1 MQAFSLIAKL
11 LLNTDEYKKALS
23 DAESEGSHISDPNEP
38 SLGLDISPFESEV
51 ESAENTDVADP
62 DSPELDLDTKPYGD
76 SLDQAKEDTETWSDS
91 IGGIFSNLKGV
102 IVAAGI
108 TAVVTK
114 IVTDLSEAVN
124 LASSLG
130 DDVDKGSRRLNISAE
145 AYQEWSHALSQS
157 GATINDF
164 NRGILSM
171 NKYMSGADVT
181 EDVANAFDTLG
192 MGAKVANGEIKN
204 TESLLTETVKAL
216 ADFSGTKEE
225 RGALATAIFGR
236 GGNTLNAL
244 FDSGSEG
251 IQQLIDE
258 AHELG
263 LVMTDE
269 EVANSVAYGDAV
281 ANMQASIDA
290 FKTSIVTSLLPELTN
305 VANTI
310 ASIVAFFNPRT
321 QQKSLSDIYADSDKK
336 FAEQLVDIEATG
348 EAAET
353 LVDKLL
359 AMGDTSKMTAEQYEV
374 WKGTAQALIDLVP
387 TLGEVIDTESGKING
402 NSESIKENIKQWEN
416 LAKQKA
422 LQTLKEE
429 KYQAIVAKNQDLIDK
444 TIDLNKQAA
453 KADGERGQALEDL
466 NKVLVSNGFNALG
479 DNATIQDAYNA
490 QSNALLN
497 FTGDENALASFS
509 TEMSGAISKWAT
521 ATAKANEIQSQV
533 SALEEELEA
542 GKQEYQEWLSV
553 AESLYGVASEEA
565 TTATSDVNTLNA
577 SLDKLPKS
585 KQIQIDLLISGTDG
599 LSFARHWKGSAY
611 IPYDGY
617 PALLD
622 RGEKVLTAT
631 EARQE
636 DNQSHGISAE
646 EFGYQMK
653 QILGKIN
660 VLMDGEKVGDLTTK
674 RVKDNI
680 NASSYSRLR
689 AMGG

>member
-1 MQAFSLIAKL
+1 MEAFSLIAKL

-23 DAESEGSHISDPNEP
+23 DAENEGSHISDPNEP

-51 ESAENTDVADP
+51 DEAENTDVADP
-62 DSPELDLDTKPYGD
+62 DSPELDLDTSKYKG
-76 SLDQAKEDTETWSDS
+76 SLDQAQEDTETWSDTV
-91 IGGIFSNLKGV
+91 GGIFNKLKGV

-114 IVTDLSEAVN
+114 IVTGLSEAVN

-130 DDVDKGSRRLNISAE
+130 DDIDKGSRRLNISAK
-145 AYQEWSHALSQS
+145 AYQEWNHALSQS

-164 NRGILSM
+164 SRGILSM

-181 EDVANAFDTLG
+181 EDVSNAFDKLG
-192 MGAKVANGEIKN
+192 VSAKVANGEITN
-204 TESLLTETVKAL
+204 TEGLLTETVKAL

-290 FKTSIVTSLLPELTN
+290 FKTSIVTSLLPALTD

-310 ASIVAFFNPRT
+310 SSIVAFFNPRT
-321 QQKSLSDIYADSDKK
+321 KQKSLSDIYADSDKK

-359 AMGDTSKMTAEQYEV
+359 AMGDTSKMTADQYKI
-374 WKGTAQALIDLVP
+374 WQGTAQALIDLVP

-416 LAKQKA
+416 LARQKA

-429 KYQAIVAKNQDLIDK
+429 KYQAIVEKEKDLIDATIEANKEASKAEAEK
-444 TIDLNKQAA
+444 TKAYHAFSDEMEKRGLGTLDFEAGDLDAQI
-453 KADGERGQALEDL
+453 KAVMDSLAEMGDSGESDAL
-466 NKVLVSNGFNALG
+466 ALG
-479 DNATIQDAYNA
+479 VAMKNLGDAT
-490 QSNALLN
+490 
-497 FTGDENALASFS
+497 T
-509 TEMSGAISKWAT
+509 
-521 ATAKANEIQSQV
+521 
-533 SALEEELEA
+533 EA
-542 GKQEYQEWLSV
+542 GKAQAKVDKLTAEIAKGRAEYEEWV
-553 AESLYGVASEEA
+553 ATAESLYGIASKEA

-585 KQIQIDLLISGTDG
+585 KQIQIDLLVSGTDG

-611 IPYDGY
+611 IPYDNY

-622 RGEKVLTAT
+622 RGEKILTAT

-636 DNQSHGISAE
+636 TNQSSYGISVE

-689 AMGG
+689 SMGG